1 MYIHILVRATRRE
14 AVNMLVRNCSGGIV
28 FFEDSVLLM
37 CNEKYE
43 WVFPKGV
50 IRSVEKPED
59 VAIERVYS
67 EAGVH
72 AAILAPAG
80 RTNYEFYSV
89 TRQKP
94 VCNKIVWYV
103 MKALDTNI
111 KPNTNQD
118 FVEGRFVP
126 IHEALDKVTYS
137 QDKSLLMLA
146 YQRYK
151 ELV

>member
-1 MYIHILVRATRRE
+1 
-14 AVNMLVRNCSGGIV
+14 MLVRNCSGGIV
-28 FFEDSVLLM
+28 FHDDEVLLIR
-37 CNEKYE
+37 NEKYE
-43 WVFPKGV
+43 WSFPKGV

-59 VAIERVYS
+59 VAIDRVFT
-67 EAGVH
+67 ETGVQ
-72 AAILAPAG
+72 ATVLAPAG

-103 MKALDTNI
+103 MKTMNSELEFEPIADAI
-111 KPNTNQD
+111 
-118 FVEGRFVP
+118 EGGFVP
-126 IHEALDKVTYS
+126 IREALDKVTYS
-137 QDKSLLMLA
+137 QDKSLLMMA

>member
-1 MYIHILVRATRRE
+1 
-14 AVNMLVRNCSGGIV
+14 MLVRNCSGGIV
-28 FFEDSVLLM
+28 FHGDEVLLIR
-37 CNEKYE
+37 NEKYE
-43 WVFPKGV
+43 WSFPKGV

-59 VAIERVYS
+59 VAIDRVFS
-67 EAGVH
+67 ETGVQ
-72 AAILAPAG
+72 ATVLAPAG

-103 MKALDTNI
+103 MKTNDSNLVIDPI
-111 KPNTNQD
+111 KD
-118 FVEGRFVP
+118 AIEGGFLP
-126 IHEALDKVTYS
+126 IREALDKVTYS
-137 QDKSLLMLA
+137 QDKSLLMMA

>member
-1 MYIHILVRATRRE
+1 
-14 AVNMLVRNCSGGIV
+14 MLVRNCSGGIV

-43 WVFPKGV
+43 WGFPKGV

-59 VAIERVYS
+59 VAISRVYE
-67 EAGVH
+67 EAGIH
-72 AAILAPAG
+72 AAILSPAG

-103 MKALDTNI
+103 MKALDTHVV
-111 KPNTNQD
+111 PNPSQN
-118 FVEGRFVP
+118 FSEGVFVP
-126 IHEALDKVTYS
+126 IREALEKVTYS

>member
-1 MYIHILVRATRRE
+1 
-14 AVNMLVRNCSGGIV
+14 MLVRNCAGGIV

-43 WVFPKGV
+43 WCFPKGV

-59 VAIERVYS
+59 VAIERVYTES
-67 EAGVH
+67 GIH
-72 AAILAPAG
+72 AAILSPAG

-103 MKALDTNI
+103 MKALDTRVL
-111 KPNTNQD
+111 PSAEEHVTD
-118 FVEGRFVP
+118 AAFVP
-126 IHEALDKVTYS
+126 IKDALEKITYS
-137 QDKSLLMLA
+137 QDKSIMMMA

>member
-1 MYIHILVRATRRE
+1 
-14 AVNMLVRNCSGGIV
+14 MLVRNCSGGIV
-28 FFEDSVLLM
+28 FHEDSVLLM

-43 WVFPKGV
+43 WGFPKGV

-59 VAIERVYS
+59 VALERVLTES
-67 EAGVH
+67 GIH
-72 AAILAPAG
+72 AAILSPAG

-103 MKALDTNI
+103 MKALDTDVV
-111 KPNTNQD
+111 PNPSQN
-118 FVEGRFVP
+118 FVNGMFVP
-126 IHEALDKVTYS
+126 IKDALEKVTYS

>member
-1 MYIHILVRATRRE
+1 
-14 AVNMLVRNCSGGIV
+14 MLVRNCSGGIV
-28 FFEDSVLLM
+28 FNGDSVLLM

-43 WVFPKGV
+43 WCFPKGV

-59 VAIERVYS
+59 VAIGRVYVES
-67 EAGVH
+67 GIR
-72 AAILAPAG
+72 AAILSPAG

-103 MKALDTNI
+103 MKALDTHVCPNLSEHFSDGSFIPI
-111 KPNTNQD
+111 K
-118 FVEGRFVP
+118 
-126 IHEALDKVTYS
+126 EALDKVTYS

>member
-1 MYIHILVRATRRE
+1 
-14 AVNMLVRNCSGGIV
+14 MLVRNCSGGIV
-28 FFEDSVLLM
+28 FYEDSVLLM

-43 WVFPKGV
+43 WCFPKGV
-50 IRSVEKPED
+50 IRSMEKPED
-59 VAIERVYS
+59 VALGRVYT
-67 EAGVH
+67 EAGIQ
-72 AAILAPAG
+72 AAILSPAG

-103 MKALDTNI
+103 MKALDTHVSPSTAEHFCDGGFIQI
-111 KPNTNQD
+111 K
-118 FVEGRFVP
+118 
-126 IHEALDKVTYS
+126 EALEKVTYS

>member
-1 MYIHILVRATRRE
+1 
-14 AVNMLVRNCSGGIV
+14 MLVRNCSGGIV
-28 FFEDSVLLM
+28 FHGDEVLLIR
-37 CNEKYE
+37 NEKYE
-43 WVFPKGV
+43 WSFPKGV

-59 VAIERVYS
+59 VAIDRVFT
-67 EAGVH
+67 ETGVQ
-72 AAILAPAG
+72 ATVLAPAG

-103 MKALDTNI
+103 MKTMNSELEFEPIADA
-111 KPNTNQD
+111 
-118 FVEGRFVP
+118 VEGGFVP
-126 IHEALDKVTYS
+126 IREALDKVTYS
-137 QDKSLLMLA
+137 QDKSLLMMA

>member
-1 MYIHILVRATRRE
+1 
-14 AVNMLVRNCSGGIV
+14 MLVRNCAGGIV

-43 WVFPKGV
+43 WCFPKGV

-59 VAIERVYS
+59 VAIERVYTES
-67 EAGVH
+67 GIH
-72 AAILAPAG
+72 AAILSPAG

-103 MKALDTNI
+103 MKALDTHVC
-111 KPNTNQD
+111 PNTSEYFSDGQ
-118 FVEGRFVP
+118 FVA
-126 IHEALDKVTYS
+126 IKEALDKVTYS

>member
-1 MYIHILVRATRRE
+1 
-14 AVNMLVRNCSGGIV
+14 MLVRNCSGGIV
-28 FFEDSVLLM
+28 FHNDDVLLIR
-37 CNEKYE
+37 NEKYE
-43 WVFPKGV
+43 WSFPKGV

-59 VAIERVYS
+59 VAIDRVFS
-67 EAGVH
+67 ETGIKATV
-72 AAILAPAG
+72 LAPAG

-103 MKALDTNI
+103 MKTAENEVSIEPVTDAI
-111 KPNTNQD
+111 
-118 FVEGRFVP
+118 EGGFIPVR
-126 IHEALDKVTYS
+126 EALDKVTYS
-137 QDKSLLMLA
+137 QDKSLLMMA

>member
-1 MYIHILVRATRRE
+1 
-14 AVNMLVRNCSGGIV
+14 MLVRNCSGGIV
-28 FFEDSVLLM
+28 FYEDSVLLM

-43 WVFPKGV
+43 WCFPKGV
-50 IRSVEKPED
+50 IRSMEKPED
-59 VAIERVYS
+59 VALGRVYT
-67 EAGVH
+67 EAGIQ
-72 AAILAPAG
+72 AAILSPAG

-103 MKALDTNI
+103 MKALDTHI
-111 KPNTNQD
+111 SPNTA
-118 FVEGRFVP
+118 ERFTDGGFIP
-126 IHEALDKVTYS
+126 IKEALEKVTYS

>member
-1 MYIHILVRATRRE
+1 
-14 AVNMLVRNCSGGIV
+14 MLVRNCSGGIV
-28 FFEDSVLLM
+28 FNEDSVLLM
-37 CNEKYE
+37 RNEKYE
-43 WVFPKGV
+43 WCFPKGA

-59 VAIERVYS
+59 VAIERVYTES
-67 EAGVH
+67 GIH
-72 AAILAPAG
+72 AAILSTAG

-103 MKALDTNI
+103 MKALDTRVMPNLSEHFSDGAFIPI
-111 KPNTNQD
+111 K
-118 FVEGRFVP
+118 
-126 IHEALDKVTYS
+126 EALDKVTYS